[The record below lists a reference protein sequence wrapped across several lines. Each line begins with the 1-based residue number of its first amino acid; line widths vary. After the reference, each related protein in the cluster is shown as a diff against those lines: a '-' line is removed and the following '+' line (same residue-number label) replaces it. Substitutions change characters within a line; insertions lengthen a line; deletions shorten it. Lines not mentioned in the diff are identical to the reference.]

1 MDPKE
6 NLPKISVV
14 IPLFNKEKTIE
25 SCLQSVL
32 RQSSKADEILV
43 IDDGS
48 TDNSLVIIQGLID
61 KMGPGSF
68 DVYSQKNQG
77 VSVARNRGCEISRY
91 EYIAFLD
98 ADDEWDAEFLVE
110 MRKLIT
116 EFNEAVMFCC
126 SHKIMDSNL
135 GALTPTSPVSKGHRG
150 YLQSIFKSSTKN
162 PVATPSKSVYKKS
175 AFQEI
180 GGFPT
185 EAVIGEDIYVWIM
198 LALHGKVAY
207 FNKYLVTIK
216 QEPDQSR
223 LAREGLVPYPLEF
236 FSLPDNHKLLKRN
249 EGLADY
255 LWQVF
260 FLHFFGSLTTGNKR
274 EAILRLKNGYK
285 VFGFKALALGP
296 ALLLPSKLISSI
308 RNKRRSGWKTALQQ

>member
-1 MDPKE
+1 MDPKKY
-6 NLPKISVV
+6 LPKISVV

-48 TDNSLVIIQGLID
+48 TDNSLAIIQGLID

-68 DVYSQKNQG
+68 DVYSQNNLG

-91 EYIAFLD
+91 EYIAFID
-98 ADDEWDAEFLVE
+98 ADDEWDENFLVE
-110 MRKLIT
+110 MRKLIN

-126 SHKIMDSNL
+126 SHKIVDSNM
-135 GALTPTSPVSKGHRG
+135 GALTPTSPVNKGHRG
-150 YLQSIFKSSTKN
+150 YLQSFFKSSTIS
-162 PVATPSKSVYKKS
+162 PVANSSKSIYKKS
-175 AFQEI
+175 AFQQI
-180 GGFPT
+180 GGFPA

-207 FNKYLVTIK
+207 SDQYLVTIN
-216 QEPDQSR
+216 QEPDNSR
-223 LAREGLVPYPLEF
+223 RARAGLIPYPLKY
-236 FSLPDNHKLLKRN
+236 FSLPDNKNLLKTN
-249 EGLADY
+249 KDLAEY
-255 LWQVF
+255 LWQIF
-260 FLHFFGSLTTGNKR
+260 FLHYFGSLTTGNKR

-296 ALLLPSKLISSI
+296 ALLLPPKLVSSI
-308 RNKRRSGWKTALQQ
+308 RNKRRSGWKTTLQ